1 MSDRKN
7 NSLEAADVENKDQ
20 PSYTPENQV
29 DVLDF
34 DINTDS
40 NHSKP
45 NLPYTAIQSANS
57 VHINNPVMP
66 AQDMAI
72 LENVY
77 PGAIDRIF
85 SINEKEQTFTHK
97 LVENQHDEQ
106 VKINDRNIGIS
117 KEQSSFNVSKLYIV
131 SALILI
137 LIACATYLFNAGSLW
152 GGLAFTLSM
161 LILAS
166 IFILGYFP
174 NSVFDAIFRRDRPD
188 SNSDSPPE
196 LPPE

>member
-7 NSLEAADVENKDQ
+7 NSPEASDVDDQ
-20 PSYTPENQV
+20 DQRSYKPENQV

-34 DINTDS
+34 DINTNSIDH

-72 LENVY
+72 LESVY

-85 SINEKEQTFTHK
+85 SINEKEQAFTHK
-97 LVENQHDEQ
+97 LVESQHDEQ
-106 VKINDRNIGIS
+106 IKINDRNIGIS

-137 LIACATYLFNAGSLW
+137 LIGCATYLFAAGFLW
-152 GGLAFTLSM
+152 GGLAFTLST

-174 NSVFDAIFRRDRPD
+174 NSVFDAIFRRDR
-188 SNSDSPPE
+188 SDSPPE

>member
-7 NSLEAADVENKDQ
+7 SSPEAADVDDKDQ
-20 PSYTPENQV
+20 RSYTPENQV

-34 DINTDS
+34 DINTNNIDH
-40 NHSKP
+40 NQSKP

-72 LENVY
+72 LESVY

-85 SINEKEQTFTHK
+85 SINEKEQAFTHK
-97 LVENQHDEQ
+97 LVESQHDEQ
-106 VKINDRNIGIS
+106 IKINNRNIGIS

-137 LIACATYLFNAGSLW
+137 LIGCATYLFDAGLLW
-152 GGLAFTLSM
+152 GGLAFTLST

-174 NSVFDAIFRRDRPD
+174 NSVFDAIFRRDG
-188 SNSDSPPE
+188 SESTSD